1 MAKWELPP
9 PPMPIVL
16 VPSSAVQIQEIL
28 SLQIQVLSVQNT
40 SNKFT
45 NTGNIGA
52 IARNICTNTSGIIA

>member
-9 PPMPIVL
+9 PLMPIVL
-16 VPSSAVQIQEIL
+16 VPSAVQIQEIL
-28 SLQIQVLSVQNT
+28 SSQIQVLSVQNT